1 MKKGKIDTILFF
13 SAHVDKWGAE
23 RSTCSLAAYLQELGY
38 RVLFVIPSKGPIID
52 IFVENNLQYIVLP
65 FYKWIRQN
73 NIFKAL
79 IKGCYYRVA
88 NLSLALRLHRILK
101 KMNMNPVL
109 VYSNTIVFGMGILF
123 SLIYRIPHIQHIRE
137 NVYTFGMKF
146 FFGYSITLKMISA
159 FSKMI
164 ICTCRSVRDVYL
176 PLVKKGNIT
185 YQYNGIP
192 ITDKPK
198 MYGASINQEIVC
210 FIVVARLDEDKRI
223 MDVAKAVK
231 ILLDR
236 KIRNFRV
243 DVYGEGSQRADIEQ
257 YITDNQIGAYIVLKG
272 FQKSIDYN
280 MYSVGVL
287 ASTFE
292 AFARSVLEYM
302 MNGLAVI
309 GSNSGGTMEQVIDKE
324 TGFLYEPHN
333 ANQLAD
339 KMEYMVTHK
348 DECRLMGL
356 KGRDKVESCFSQD
369 RYVKGVSRVII
380 DQLK

>member
-1 MKKGKIDTILFF
+1 MEKENIDTILFF

-23 RSTCSLAAYLQELGY
+23 RSTCSLAAYLQKLGY
-38 RVLFVIPSKGPIID
+38 RVLFVIPNKGPITD
-52 IFVENNLQYIVLP
+52 LFAENDLQYVVLP
-65 FYKWIRQN
+65 FHRWIRQN
-73 NIFKAL
+73 NIFKTL
-79 IKGCYYRVA
+79 VKGSYYRVD
-88 NLSLALRLHRILK
+88 NFVLALKLRNTLK
-101 KMNMNPVL
+101 RMNVNPIL
-109 VYSNTIVFGMGILF
+109 VYSNTIVFGIGILF
-123 SLIYRIPHIQHIRE
+123 SLMYRIPHIQHIRE

-146 FFGYSITLKMISA
+146 FFGYSMTLKMISA

-164 ICTCRSVRDVYL
+164 ICTCRSIKDVYL

-192 ITDKPK
+192 ITDK
-198 MYGASINQEIVC
+198 SNIHRSLISQETC
-210 FIVVARLDEDKRI
+210 FIVVARLNEDKRV

-231 ILLDR
+231 RLVDR
-236 KIRNFRV
+236 KIMNFRI
-243 DVYGEGSQRADIEQ
+243 DVYGEGNQRPEIEQ
-257 YITDNQIGAYIVLKG
+257 YIAANQIGTYMVLKG
-272 FQKSIDYN
+272 FQKSIDYDV
-280 MYSVGVL
+280 YSVGIL

-333 ANQLAD
+333 VNQLAD
-339 KMEYMVTHK
+339 KMEYMVMHK

-356 KGRDKVESCFSQD
+356 KGRDRVECCFSQD
-369 RYVKGVSRVII
+369 RYVKGVSKVII
-380 DQLK
+380 NQLK